1 MDKMK
6 NHELLNSPWRRPN
19 EINFIL
25 QESSLDD
32 RSSLRLKN
40 NLGLNRPKVSKMS
53 QGEPYYSPLW
63 KHLRRK
69 YYNVRTQKHTG
80 SHRLFGIFG

>member
-25 QESSLDD
+25 QESSSDD
-32 RSSLRLKN
+32 RSSFRLKN
-40 NLGLNRPKVSKMS
+40 NLGFELSEGVKNESRGTLLLPFMETSPKEV
-53 QGEPYYSPLW
+53 L
-63 KHLRRK
+63 
-69 YYNVRTQKHTG
+69 
-80 SHRLFGIFG
+80 